1 MERQRKPLSEEERLE
16 GMAWMV
22 HETNR
27 RAVSAI
33 CKEFGRDF
41 ASNLMKQGLYEEGL
55 TLMKSLAGES
65 E

>member
-1 MERQRKPLSEEERLE
+1 MEEQHKSLSEEERLE
-16 GMAWMV
+16 GMAWMA

-27 RAVSAI
+27 RAVNAI
-33 CKEFGRDF
+33 CEEFSRDF
-41 ASNLMKQGLYEEGL
+41 ASNLIKQGLCEEGL